1 MHPNISKNVRIYKY
15 NCPQKRHTFGGSY
28 VISFDIQFFS
38 HTFGGLYGSVRR
50 RMTFQYAK
58 AWLEYSRI
66 PVTSFI
72 TVISGGKSIF
82 SLKTESSTSSIARP
96 RNNSPPTSA
105 G

>member
-1 MHPNISKNVRIYKY
+1 MHPNISKNVRFY
-15 NCPQKRHTFGGSY
+15 NITAPKSDTLLGA
-28 VISFDIQFFS
+28 VILYLLIFSFVS
-38 HTFGGLYGSVRR
+38 HTFGGLYGSVRH
-50 RMTFQYAK
+50 RMIFQHAK

-96 RNNSPPTSA
+96 RNNSPPTFA